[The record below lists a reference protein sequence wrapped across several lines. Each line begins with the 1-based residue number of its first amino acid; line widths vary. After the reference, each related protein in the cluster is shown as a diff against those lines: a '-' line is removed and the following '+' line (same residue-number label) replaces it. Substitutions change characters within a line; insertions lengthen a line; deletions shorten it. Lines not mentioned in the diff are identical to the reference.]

1 VVEGTRVFSSGIAE
15 LDGFGNNSIIREDP
29 MSFCDHCEGQRF
41 DRAQVLRALRA
52 TRKRLPKAD
61 SACSADQ
68 AMAMAIEAVR
78 ALEIPHLER
87 VDELVEGEVIH

>member
-1 VVEGTRVFSSGIAE
+1 
-15 LDGFGNNSIIREDP
+15 

-61 SACSADQ
+61 NACSADQ
-68 AMAMAIEAVR
+68 ALAMAIEAVR

-87 VDELVEGEVIH
+87 VDDLVEGEVIH